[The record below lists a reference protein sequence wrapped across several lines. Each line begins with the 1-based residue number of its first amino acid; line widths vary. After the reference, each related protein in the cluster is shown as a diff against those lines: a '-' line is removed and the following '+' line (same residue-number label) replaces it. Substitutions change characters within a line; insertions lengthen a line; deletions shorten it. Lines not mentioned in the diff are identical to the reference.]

1 VDPIERLRAENAL
14 KRAAIA
20 EQRAE
25 LRKLQAELAAFAEQY
40 TNIVGPL
47 EAELDKVR
55 QELEAYQRRQQS
67 NTFSSS
73 ASSSGIWGEYG
84 SFEEAFDAKYR
95 RNPNEPITPK
105 KTKKQISSEEQQSEL
120 RTLYR
125 KLARKYHPDTTTDP
139 AEKARFTLLMAQIN
153 AAYRAKN
160 LDELYVLDGRA
171 PAKIEAEMPKIDPDW
186 IDISGGQE
194 TYLDLLEQARK
205 LDDELLTTK
214 IEYQNMMTSPLMSLK
229 IEASLARGRGR
240 NLLREI
246 ATKVRED
253 LVAARRELTSL
264 RGY

>member
-1 VDPIERLRAENAL
+1 VDHIERLRAEIAL
-14 KRAAIA
+14 KRSALA

-25 LRKLQAELAAFAEQY
+25 VNKLQAELALFAEQY
-40 TNIVGPL
+40 TNMVGPL

-55 QELEAYQRRQQS
+55 QEIESHQRPKHS
-67 NTFSSS
+67 NTSYN
-73 ASSSGIWGEYG
+73 AYTSGSIWGEYG

-95 RNPNEPITPK
+95 RNTNEPIIPK
-105 KTKKQISSEEQQSEL
+105 KAKKQIDTEEQQSEL

-139 AEKARFTLLMAQIN
+139 AEKARLTLLMAQIN

-171 PAKIEAEMPKIDPDW
+171 PNRQTRIETAMPNMNVV
-186 IDISGGQE
+186 GVQE

-205 LDDELLTTK
+205 LDDDILAAK
-214 IEYQNMMTSPLMSLK
+214 IDYQNIMTSPLMSLK
-229 IEASLARGRGR
+229 IEASIARSKGR

-246 ATKVRED
+246 AAKVRED
-253 LVAARRELTSL
+253 LTTARRELTAL